1 MTNSEEC
8 ICALATPAG
17 GAIGIIR
24 LSGSEAIRLTDKVF
38 VSVSGKQL
46 SAAKPN
52 TLHYGEIKDKD
63 GHTID
68 DVLVSVFR
76 APHSYTGEDST
87 EISCHGSRY
96 ILQQVLQRL
105 IEVGCRQAEPGEY
118 TRRAY
123 LNGKMDLSQAEAV
136 ADLIASTN
144 KATHQMAL
152 SQLKGHFSSELTLLR
167 EKLLKMT
174 SLLELEL
181 DFSDHEELE
190 FADRSELRALAAEIE
205 KKITT
210 LAHSFETGNALKQGV
225 PVAIVGKTNVGKST
239 LLNRLLHE
247 EKAIVSNIHG
257 TTRDVIEDTTLIDG
271 ITFRFIDT
279 AGIRKTD
286 DVVENIGI
294 ERTYQ
299 KMEEAKI
306 VIWLLDAQPTE
317 AEIEEM
323 KEKNQGKKLLMV
335 FNKIDEISF
344 DKAVL
349 SSEKSVLS
357 SEKESQTS
365 SSISL
370 SDENVSIL
378 NISARTGENV
388 SDLEQALV
396 KAADIPEI
404 TENDVI
410 VTSAR
415 HYEALLRSDESLS
428 RVLESMDMGMSG
440 DIIAEDLKMVLEELG
455 EITGGQISSQE
466 TLNNI
471 FKHFC
476 IGK

>member
-17 GAIGIIR
+17 GAIGIVR
-24 LSGSEAIRLTDKVF
+24 LSGKNAIEITDKVF

-123 LNGKMDLSQAEAV
+123 MNGKMDLSQAEAV

-190 FADRSELRALAAEIE
+190 FADRSDLRALAAEIE

-344 DKAVL
+344 DKAML
-349 SSEKSVLS
+349 SS
-357 SEKESQTS
+357 
-365 SSISL
+365 
-370 SDENVSIL
+370 DEHVSIL

-388 SDLEQALV
+388 LDLEQALV

-415 HYEALLRSDESLS
+415 HYEALLRADESLS

>member
-123 LNGKMDLSQAEAV
+123 MNGKMDLSQAEAV

-205 KKITT
+205 KQITT

-317 AEIEEM
+317 AEIEDM
-323 KEKNQGKKLLMV
+323 KEKNLGKKLLMV

-349 SSEKSVLS
+349 SSDEN
-357 SEKESQTS
+357 SQPS

-388 SDLEQALV
+388 LDLEQALV
-396 KAADIPEI
+396 RAADIPEI

-415 HYEALLRSDESLS
+415 HYEALLRADESLS
-428 RVLESMDMGMSG
+428 RVLESIDMGMSG

>member
-123 LNGKMDLSQAEAV
+123 MNGKMDLSQAEAV

-317 AEIEEM
+317 AEIEDM

-349 SSEKSVLS
+349 SSDEN
-357 SEKESQTS
+357 SQTS
-365 SSISL
+365 SSVSL

-388 SDLEQALV
+388 LDLEQALV

-415 HYEALLRSDESLS
+415 HYEALLRADESLS